1 VGGSSFSAWVHVTR
15 GEETIWLEVFGE
27 RAGDGTWRAA
37 VREGG
42 RPFSVVRAL
51 AGDAGTPTPAE
62 AILAVLDGPTAAPG
76 LEADGD

>member
-1 VGGSSFSAWVHVTR
+1 VSASSFSAWVHVTR

-37 VREGG
+37 VQEGG

-51 AGDAGTPTPAE
+51 AGEAGTPTPAE
-62 AILAVLDGPTAAPG
+62 AILAALEGPAPAPQLG
-76 LEADGD
+76 IDRA